1 MAPSQRSGAGAL
13 RFARRSGSAD
23 WPPTCVNRMQARPE
37 TSAIFKQLHR
47 RIAPMSSTPFITTS
61 HATPKRLLATALG
74 TAFVSTVVPA
84 LAETGVADAGAA
96 SDDIDANSTAQLESV
111 TVEGHAPVQGS
122 SSKLTAPLLDMPQQ
136 ITIVPQKVIAEQNLL
151 NLRDILST
159 LPGITFGA
167 GEGGGGYGDSI
178 NLRGFTGSNDI
189 TVDGVRDSA
198 QYTRSD
204 PFNLDHVELV
214 NGANSVYSGSGSV
227 GGSINLVSKTPH
239 LGDRTVIGAG
249 VGTDAYGRT
258 TLDTNQQIGDTTALR
273 LNVMAHENDVP
284 GRDVEN
290 FRRWGIAPSIA
301 FGLGTDT
308 TVTLSYF
315 HQHDDNV
322 PQYGVPTY
330 KGDILAG
337 IDRGAY
343 YGYRNFD
350 TQRIRADALTSVIQ
364 HNFGNDFSLRN
375 LTRAQKVTQFSRVDP
390 PQGTFCEPD
399 NLTPAG
405 TACVLNPGTP
415 QEIVVP
421 PGMYMPSGP
430 RGNIRDTTNK
440 ILYNQTDLTADF
452 DTGTIAHMLV
462 TGVSFSHES
471 YGLSGSSQYRN
482 ADGTNPYAA
491 PGYFPFTPIG
501 DPDSFFTGASHRTLT
516 SKVDGELDN
525 AAVYAF
531 DNLKFTGRWS
541 LNVGARLERNEASA
555 TNYIVKTY
563 TAPTVANPDPDNSDI
578 GRISGASA
586 PAKNADN
593 LFSYRAGLVY
603 KPVDNASVYVA
614 YSNSKTPSA
623 ASVNGSC
630 TATSATGTGTAN
642 CDVEPETAVNYE
654 LGAKWDV
661 FDGHLSLTGSVFRN
675 NRQNYRVA
683 DPGNPDNPSG
693 QQTLDGRARVDG
705 VLFGVSGSIAEHWAV
720 YANYSYLKSRVLQG
734 ASDFVGTQGH
744 DYTRGD
750 PLLSTPEN
758 SLSLW
763 TTYDISHAWQA
774 GFGTTYVGSYAVSQ
788 HSATNPDGPLNT
800 VDSYWTE
807 RAMVAWKVNRNLA
820 LQFNVNN
827 LFDEKYLTR
836 VRTAGDIAWGTPGD
850 ARSAV
855 LTATYEF

>member
-1 MAPSQRSGAGAL
+1 
-13 RFARRSGSAD
+13 
-23 WPPTCVNRMQARPE
+23 
-37 TSAIFKQLHR
+37 
-47 RIAPMSSTPFITTS
+47 MSVSFITSS
-61 HATPKRLLATALG
+61 HATPRRLLATALG
-74 TAFVSTVVPA
+74 TAFATTGVPA
-84 LAETGVADAGAA
+84 LADVTSVDA
-96 SDDIDANSTAQLESV
+96 SSDANAAPDDVDSRNSAQLDSV
-111 TVEGHAPVQGS
+111 TVEGHAPAQGA
-122 SSKLTAPLLDMPQQ
+122 SSKLTAPLLDTPQQ
-136 ITIVPQKVIAEQNLL
+136 ITIVPQKIIAEQNLL

-198 QYTRSD
+198 QYTRTD
-204 PFNLDHVELV
+204 PFDLDHVELV

-227 GGSINLVSKTPH
+227 GGSVNLVSKTPN
-239 LGDRTVIGAG
+239 LGNRTTIGAG
-249 VGTDAYGRT
+249 VGTDSYGRVT
-258 TLDTNQQIGDTTALR
+258 VDSNQQIGDSTAFR
-273 LNVMAHENDVP
+273 LNVMAHENDAP

-308 TVTLSYF
+308 TLTLSYF

-330 KGDILAG
+330 KGDVLPG
-337 IDRGAY
+337 VDREAY

-350 TQRIRADALTSVIQ
+350 TQQIRADALTSAIQ
-364 HNFGNDFSLRN
+364 HNFGSDFSLRN
-375 LTRAQKVTQFSRVDP
+375 LTRVQRVTQFSRVDP
-390 PQGTFCEPD
+390 PQGTFCLPD

-405 TACVLNPGTP
+405 TSCTLNPGTFL
-415 QEIVVP
+415 EIVVP

-440 ILYNQTDLTADF
+440 ILYNQTDLTANF
-452 DTGTIAHMLV
+452 NTGAIAHTLV
-462 TGVSFSHES
+462 AGVSLSHETYS
-471 YGLSGSSQYRN
+471 LTGSSQFRN

-516 SKVDGELDN
+516 SKVEGDLDN
-525 AAVYAF
+525 AAGYVF
-531 DNLKFTGRWS
+531 DNLKFSDQWS
-541 LNVGARLERNEASA
+541 LNMGARLERNDASA
-555 TNYIVKTY
+555 TSSSVKLF
-563 TAPTVANPDPDNSDI
+563 TAPTVANPTPDNTGI
-578 GRISGASA
+578 GRITGANA
-586 PAKNADN
+586 PADNADT
-593 LFSYRAGLVY
+593 LFSYRAGLVF
-603 KPVDNASVYVA
+603 KPVENASVYVA

-623 ASVNGSC
+623 ATVNGTC
-630 TATSATGTGTAN
+630 TAASTTGTAN
-642 CDVEPETAVNYE
+642 CGADPETAVNYE

-661 FDGHLSLTGSVFRN
+661 FDGRLSLTGSVFRN
-675 NRQNYRVA
+675 DRQNYRVA

-705 VLFGVSGSIAEHWAV
+705 VLLGASGLLTDHWAI
-720 YANYSYLKSRVLQG
+720 YANYSHLKSKVLQG

-744 DYTRGD
+744 DYTKGD

-758 SLSLW
+758 SMSFW
-763 TTYDISHAWQA
+763 TTYDLSHDWQV
-774 GFGTTYVGSYAVSQ
+774 GLGSTYVGRYTVSQ
-788 HSATNPDGPLNT
+788 HSAANVDGPLNA
-800 VDSYWTE
+800 VDSYWTG

-836 VRTAGDIAWGTPGD
+836 VRTSGDIAWGTPGD
-850 ARSAV
+850 ARQAV
-855 LTATYEF
+855 LTATYTF

>member
-1 MAPSQRSGAGAL
+1 MKERSM
-13 RFARRSGSAD
+13 
-23 WPPTCVNRMQARPE
+23 T
-37 TSAIFKQLHR
+37 
-47 RIAPMSSTPFITTS
+47 STPFITTS

-74 TAFVSTVVPA
+74 TAFVSSVVPA
-84 LAETGVADAGAA
+84 LAESGASDASSDANAAPDAADAR
-96 SDDIDANSTAQLESV
+96 DTTQLESV
-111 TVEGHAPVQGS
+111 TVEGHAALQGS
-122 SSKLTAPLLDMPQQ
+122 SSKLTSPLLDTPQQ
-136 ITIVPQKVIAEQNLL
+136 ITIVPQKVITEQNLL

-204 PFNLDHVELV
+204 PFDLDHVELV

-227 GGSINLVSKTPH
+227 GGSVNLVSKTPH
-239 LGDRTVIGAG
+239 LGDRTVISAG
-249 VGTDAYGRT
+249 VGTDAYGRVT
-258 TLDTNQQIGDTTALR
+258 VDANQQLGDTTALR
-273 LNVMAHENDVP
+273 VNVMAHENDVP

-290 FRRWGIAPSIA
+290 FERWGIAPSIA

-322 PQYGVPTY
+322 PQYGVPTF
-330 KGDILAG
+330 KGDVLPG
-337 IDRGAY
+337 VDREAY

-350 TQRIRADALTSVIQ
+350 TQQIRADALTSVIQ
-364 HNFGNDFSLRN
+364 HTFSSDFSLRN
-375 LTRAQKVTQFSRVDP
+375 LTRAQKVTQFSLVDP
-390 PQGTFCEPD
+390 PQGTFCLPD

-405 TACVLNPGTP
+405 TTCTLNPGTIL
-415 QEIVVP
+415 EIVVP

-440 ILYNQTDLTADF
+440 ILYNQTDLTANF
-452 DTGTIAHMLV
+452 NTGFIAHTLV
-462 TGVSFSHES
+462 TGVSLSHES
-471 YGLSGSSQYRN
+471 YSLTGSSQYRN

-501 DPDSFFTGASHRTLT
+501 DPDSFFNGASHRTLT
-516 SKVDGELDN
+516 SKVDGDLDN
-525 AAVYAF
+525 AAAYAF
-531 DNLKFTGRWS
+531 DNLKFGEQWQ
-541 LNVGARLERNEASA
+541 LNLGARVERNDANA
-555 TNYIVKTY
+555 TTYNVKIF
-563 TAPTVANPDPDNSDI
+563 TAPTVALPNPDNTNI
-578 GRISGASA
+578 GRITDANA
-586 PAKNADN
+586 PAKNSDN

-603 KPVDNASVYVA
+603 KPVENASVYLA

-630 TATSATGTGTAN
+630 TATSTTGTSN
-642 CDVEPETAVNYE
+642 CDVDPETAINYE
-654 LGAKWDV
+654 LGAKWDA
-661 FDGHLSLTGSVFRN
+661 FDGRLSLTGSVFRN
-675 NRQNYRVA
+675 DRQNYRVA
-683 DPGNPDNPSG
+683 DPGNPDNPAG

-705 VLFGVSGSIAEHWAV
+705 VLLGASGNLTEHWAL
-720 YANYSYLKSRVLQG
+720 YANYSHLKSKVLQG
-734 ASDFVGTQGH
+734 ASNFVAIAGH
-744 DYTRGD
+744 DYTKGD

-763 TTYDISHAWQA
+763 TTVDLSHAWQLGYGA
-774 GFGTTYVGSYAVSQ
+774 TYVSSYAVSQ
-788 HSATNPDGPLNT
+788 HSATNPDGALNT
-800 VDSYWTE
+800 VDSYVTQ
-807 RAMVAWKVNRNLA
+807 RAMIGYKINRNFG
-820 LQFNVNN
+820 LQLNVNN

-836 VRTAGDIAWGTPGD
+836 VRTSGDIAWGTPGD

-855 LTATYEF
+855 LTATYAF

>member
-1 MAPSQRSGAGAL
+1 M
-13 RFARRSGSAD
+13 
-23 WPPTCVNRMQARPE
+23 T
-37 TSAIFKQLHR
+37 
-47 RIAPMSSTPFITTS
+47 STPFITTS

-74 TAFVSTVVPA
+74 TAFASTVAPA
-84 LAETGVADAGAA
+84 LAETGVADA
-96 SDDIDANSTAQLESV
+96 SSDANAAPDDLDAHKTELESV
-111 TVEGHAPVQGS
+111 TVEGRAPLQGS
-122 SSKLTAPLLDMPQQ
+122 SSKLTASLLDTPQQ

-227 GGSINLVSKTPH
+227 GGSINLASKTPY
-239 LGDRTVIGAG
+239 LGDRTIVGAG
-249 VGTDAYGRT
+249 AGTDAYGRVA
-258 TLDTNQQIGDTTALR
+258 LDTNQQIGETAALR

-290 FRRWGIAPSIA
+290 FKRWGIAPSIA

-308 TVTLSYF
+308 SVSLSYF

-322 PQYGVPTY
+322 PQYGVPTF
-330 KGDILAG
+330 KGEILPG
-337 IDRGAY
+337 VDREAY

-350 TQRIRADALTSVIQ
+350 TQQIRADALTSVIQ
-364 HNFGNDFSLRN
+364 HSFGNDFSLRN
-375 LTRAQKVTQFSRVDP
+375 LTRMQRVTQFSLVDP
-390 PQGTFCEPD
+390 PQGTFCLPG

-405 TACVLNPGTP
+405 TSCTLNPGTP
-415 QEIVVP
+415 FEIVVP

-430 RGNIRDTTNK
+430 RGNIRDTANK

-452 DTGTIAHMLV
+452 NTGAIAHTLV
-462 TGVSFSHES
+462 AGVSLSHES
-471 YGLSGSSQYRN
+471 YALTGSSQYRN
-482 ADGTNPYAA
+482 TDGTNPYAA
-491 PGYFPFTPIG
+491 PGYFPFVPIG
-501 DPDSFFTGASHRTLT
+501 DPDSLFSGASHRTLT
-516 SKVDGELDN
+516 SKVDGDLDN

-531 DNLKFTGRWS
+531 DNLKFNEQWS
-541 LNVGARLERNEASA
+541 LNLGARVERNDASA
-555 TNYIVKTY
+555 TTYIVKAY
-563 TAPTVANPDPDNSDI
+563 TAPTVANPNPDNSNI
-578 GRISGASA
+578 GRITGANA
-586 PAKNADN
+586 PAKNTDQ

-603 KPVDNASVYVA
+603 KPLENASVYLA

-630 TATSATGTGTAN
+630 TATSTTGTAS
-642 CDVEPETAVNYE
+642 CDVDPETAVNYE
-654 LGAKWDV
+654 LGAKWDLL
-661 FDGHLSLTGSVFRN
+661 DGRLSLTGSVFRN
-675 NRQNYRVA
+675 DRQNYRVA
-683 DPGNPDNPSG
+683 DPGNPDNPAG

-705 VLFGVSGSIAEHWAV
+705 VLLGASGNLTEHWGV
-720 YANYSYLKSRVLQG
+720 YANYSHLKSKVLQG
-734 ASDFVGTQGH
+734 ASNFVASQGH
-744 DYTRGD
+744 DYTKGD
-750 PLLSTPEN
+750 PLLSTPED

-763 TTYDISHAWQA
+763 TTYDISHAWQVGYGA
-774 GFGTTYVGSYAVSQ
+774 TYVGNYTVSQ
-788 HSATNPDGPLNT
+788 HSATNPNGPLNR
-800 VDSYWTE
+800 VDSYWTQ
-807 RAMVAWKVNRNLA
+807 RAMVACKVNRNLV
-820 LQFNVNN
+820 LQLNVNN

-836 VRTAGDIAWGTPGD
+836 VRTSGDIAWGTPGD

-855 LTATYEF
+855 LTATYAF

>member
-1 MAPSQRSGAGAL
+1 
-13 RFARRSGSAD
+13 
-23 WPPTCVNRMQARPE
+23 
-37 TSAIFKQLHR
+37 
-47 RIAPMSSTPFITTS
+47 MSSTPFITTS

-74 TAFVSTVVPA
+74 TAFASTVPA
-84 LAETGVADAGAA
+84 LAETNAADAAA
-96 SDDIDANSTAQLESV
+96 DANAAPDAFDSSKAAQLDSV
-111 TVEGHAPVQGS
+111 TVDGS
-122 SSKLTAPLLDMPQQ
+122 AQKQASSPKLTAPLLDTPQQ

-204 PFNLDHVELV
+204 PFDLDRVELV

-227 GGSINLVSKTPH
+227 GGSINLVSKTPF
-239 LGDRTVIGAG
+239 LGDRTIIGAG
-249 VGTDAYGRT
+249 VGSDDYARS
-258 TLDTNQQIGDTTALR
+258 TLDMNRQIGDTTAFR

-284 GRDVEN
+284 GRDVED
-290 FRRWGIAPSIA
+290 FKRWGIAPSIT

-308 TVTLSYF
+308 TDTISYF
-315 HQHDDNV
+315 HQHDDNI

-330 KGDILAG
+330 KGDILPG
-337 IDRGAY
+337 VDREAY

-350 TQRIRADALTSVIQ
+350 TQQIRADALTNVIE
-364 HNFGNDFSLRN
+364 HRFGGDFSVRN
-375 LTRAQKVTQFSRVDP
+375 LTRAQKVTQYTFVDP
-390 PQGTFCEPD
+390 PQGTFCEPN
-399 NLTPAG
+399 NLQPSG
-405 TACVLNPGTP
+405 LSCVLNGGTP

-440 ILYNQTDLTADF
+440 ILYNQTDLTSNF
-452 DTGTIAHMLV
+452 NTGGIAHTLV

-471 YGLSGSSQYRN
+471 YALTGSNQFRN
-482 ADGTNPYAA
+482 PDGTSPFAA

-501 DPDSFFTGASHRTLT
+501 DPDSYYTGPSHRTLT
-516 SKVDGELDN
+516 SRMNGTLDD
-525 AAVYAF
+525 AAIYAF
-531 DNLKFTGRWS
+531 DNLKFNDHWS
-541 LNVGARLERNEASA
+541 FNVGARWERSDADA
-555 TNYIVKTY
+555 TTDVVKTF
-563 TAPTVANPDPDNSDI
+563 TAPTGTNQNPDNSNI
-578 GRISGASA
+578 GHITGATRTS
-586 PAKNADN
+586 NADN

-630 TATSATGTGTAN
+630 TATSTTGTAN
-642 CDVEPETAVNYE
+642 CDVDPETAVNYE
-654 LGAKWDV
+654 LGAKWDLL
-661 FDGHLSLTGSVFRN
+661 DGRLSLTGSVFRN
-675 NRQNYRVA
+675 DRQNYRVA
-683 DPGNPDNPSG
+683 DPGNPDNPAG

-705 VLFGVSGSIAEHWAV
+705 VLLGVSGNLTDHWAV
-720 YANYSYLKSRVLQG
+720 YANYSHLDSEVLQG
-734 ASDFVGTQGH
+734 ASNFVAAQGK
-744 DYTRGD
+744 DYTKGD

-763 TTYDISHAWQA
+763 TTYDISQAWQVGYGA
-774 GFGTTYVGSYAVSQ
+774 TYVGSYVVSQ
-788 HSATNPDGPLNT
+788 HSATNPNGPLNT
-800 VDSYWTE
+800 VDSYWMQ
-807 RAMVAWKVNRNLA
+807 RAMVAYRVNRNLR
-820 LQFNVNN
+820 LQLNVTN
-827 LFDEKYLTR
+827 LFDEHYLAR
-836 VRTAGDIAWGTPGD
+836 VRTSGDVAWGTPGD

-855 LTATYEF
+855 LSATYAF

>member
-1 MAPSQRSGAGAL
+1 M
-13 RFARRSGSAD
+13 
-23 WPPTCVNRMQARPE
+23 T
-37 TSAIFKQLHR
+37 
-47 RIAPMSSTPFITTS
+47 STPFITSS

-74 TAFVSTVVPA
+74 TAFVSSVVPA
-84 LAETGVADAGAA
+84 LAESGSADANAA
-96 SDDIDANSTAQLESV
+96 PDDIDKRDAAQLESV
-111 TVEGHAPVQGS
+111 TVEGHASLQAS
-122 SSKLTAPLLDMPQQ
+122 SPKLTAPLLDTPQQ

-227 GGSINLVSKTPH
+227 GGSVNLVSKTPY

-249 VGTDAYGRT
+249 AGTDAYGRV
-258 TLDTNQQIGDTTALR
+258 TLDTNQRLGDTTALR
-273 LNVMAHENDVP
+273 VNVMAHENDAP
-284 GRDVEN
+284 GRDVED
-290 FRRWGIAPSIA
+290 FKRWGIAPSIA

-330 KGDILAG
+330 KGDILPG
-337 IDRGAY
+337 VDREAY

-350 TQRIRADALTSVIQ
+350 TQQIRADALTSVIQ
-364 HNFGNDFSLRN
+364 HNFGSDFSLRN
-375 LTRAQKVTQFSRVDP
+375 LTRAQRVTQFSLVDP
-390 PQGTFCEPD
+390 PQGTFCLPN

-405 TACVLNPGTP
+405 TSCTLNPGTVL
-415 QEIVVP
+415 EIVVP

-440 ILYNQTDLTADF
+440 VFYNQTDLTAGF
-452 DTGTIAHMLV
+452 NTGAIAHTLV
-462 TGVSFSHES
+462 TGVSLSHES
-471 YGLSGSSQYRN
+471 YGLTGSSQYRN

-491 PGYFPFTPIG
+491 PGYLPFTPIG

-516 SKVDGELDN
+516 SKIDGDLDN
-525 AAVYAF
+525 VAAYAF
-531 DNLKFTGRWS
+531 DNLKFNDQWQ
-541 LNVGARLERNEASA
+541 LNLGARVERNDASA
-555 TNYIVKTY
+555 TNYIVKLY
-563 TAPTVANPDPDNSDI
+563 TAPTVAVPNPTNTNI
-578 GRISGASA
+578 GQVTGASA
-586 PAKNADN
+586 PSKNADN

-603 KPVDNASVYVA
+603 KPADNASVYVA

-630 TATSATGTGTAN
+630 TATSTTGTAN
-642 CDVEPETAVNYE
+642 CDVDPETAVNYE
-654 LGAKWDV
+654 FGAKWDV
-661 FDGHLSLTGSVFRN
+661 LDGRLSLTGSVFRN

-683 DPGNPDNPSG
+683 DPGNPDNPAG

-705 VLFGVSGSIAEHWAV
+705 VLLGATGNLTEHWAV
-720 YANYSYLKSRVLQG
+720 YANYSHLESKVLQG
-734 ASDFVGTQGH
+734 ASNYVAAAGH
-744 DYTRGD
+744 DYTKGD

-758 SLSLW
+758 SVSLW
-763 TTYDISHAWQA
+763 TTYDISHAWQVGYGA
-774 GFGTTYVGSYAVSQ
+774 TYVGSYAVSQ

-800 VDSYWTE
+800 VDSYVTQ
-807 RAMVAWKVNRNLA
+807 RAMVAYKVNRNFA
-820 LQFNVNN
+820 LQLNVNN

-836 VRTAGDIAWGTPGD
+836 VRTSGDIAWGTPGD
-850 ARSAV
+850 SRSAV
-855 LTATYEF
+855 LSATYAF